1 MSRKLTTR
9 PGSEESSEF
18 YRIDRTRLGQT
29 YIYIIKNGGMIFL
42 LMRAK
47 NETPKLN
54 RDR

>member
-29 YIYIIKNGGMIFL
+29 YIYYKKWWKDFEIMP
-42 LMRAK
+42 
-47 NETPKLN
+47 ETV
-54 RDR
+54 